1 MLIFAHRGASGYA
14 PENTIKAMQLAL
26 SLGAE
31 AVELDVHLVE
41 GELMVFHDRWLDP
54 KSSGQG
60 LIANITLDEL
70 ANITLDGE
78 TIPSLWALM
87 AAMTPKPL
95 VNIELKGA
103 ETPSALIDIYPKL
116 IDQLGYRA
124 EQLLISSFN
133 HRYLQQIKQ
142 AFPDALVAPLIEG
155 EPLELA
161 AAGSA
166 LNAYSVHLDIN
177 FITAEMVQDAHQR
190 GLKVYVYT
198 VDRKEDIKWMLKLG
212 VDGIFSNFP
221 DKARNCID
229 QLLGNASSE

>member
-26 SLGAE
+26 TLGAE
-31 AVELDVHLVE
+31 AIELDVHLVE

-60 LIANITLDEL
+60 LIANTRLDEL

-78 TIPSLWALM
+78 AIPSLWTLM
-87 AAMTPKPL
+87 AAMMPRPL

-103 ETPSALIDIYPKL
+103 NTPAGLIKIYPKL
-116 IDQLGYRA
+116 IDQLGYRPD
-124 EQLLISSFN
+124 QLLISSFN
-133 HRYLQQIKQ
+133 HRYLQLIKQ
-142 AFPDALVAPLIEG
+142 ALPNAFVAPLLEG

-161 AAGSA
+161 AAGTA
-166 LNAYSVHLDIN
+166 LGAYSVHLNVN
-177 FITAEMVQDAHQR
+177 FITIEMVQDAHQR
-190 GLKVYVYT
+190 GLKVYVYA
-198 VDRKEDIKWMLKLG
+198 VDRKEDIQWMLDLG

-221 DKARNCID
+221 DKARDYIE
-229 QLLGNASSE
+229 QISTPISSE